1 MAIMSPGEILA
12 DKRKNYALALD
23 GSLKRVL
30 QQLAGM
36 PQVERVVLFGSYAE
50 GRRDLFT
57 DLDLLVIMTSDEDFI
72 TRTTGLYR
80 TLDIEVD
87 LDLLVYTPEEVERQK
102 QCGFIQHIFKT
113 GKVVYEKKAKGGG

>member
-1 MAIMSPGEILA
+1 MSPLEILA

-87 LDLLVYTPEEVERQK
+87 VDLLVYTPEEVEQQK
-102 QCGFIQHIFKT
+102 QSGFVQHILKT
-113 GKVVYEKKAKGGG
+113 GKVVYEKKAKGGR